1 MIQTFSKLNR
11 VFALAGTLF
20 LFSGCAGRVKPW
32 KLQDVYAVDVQILNT
47 RQWSKTVNR
56 DLKELDRIMREELRY
71 YLDNDFRIYEK
82 LEPKYALMES
92 SIFTMDSVTKE
103 LMKIV
108 KRLKRSKSAGLDSI
122 YPKTKLTYRT
132 SIREKS
138 VEIQKA
144 QRKYSKSKEGLNKG
158 FKKVKK
164 QIIYMDEIT
173 IPLKKTIYNL
183 RYKRDLLQ
191 PHLDYFNKVLNE
203 SLFEHPGTDYSKN
216 ITMIA
221 KKLEEYRIELNNYEE
236 FLANINIVARK
247 EAGANVVLK
256 SRKHQPMD
264 YEIRYEDGKDNYLAI
279 LQEIRKLT
287 ESI

>member
-1 MIQTFSKLNR
+1 MIQILSRFNR
-11 VFALAGTLF
+11 VFAIAGTLF

-56 DLKELDRIMREELRY
+56 DLKELDQIMKRELRY

-82 LEPKYALMES
+82 LEPKYTMMET
-92 SIFTMDSVTKE
+92 SIFTVDSVTKE
-103 LMKIV
+103 LIKII
-108 KRLKRSKSAGLDSI
+108 KKLKRSKSAGLDSI

-138 VEIQKA
+138 VAIQKA
-144 QRKYSKSKEGLNKG
+144 QRKYSKSQEDLNKG

-164 QIIYMDEIT
+164 QIIYLDEIT
-173 IPLKKTIYNL
+173 IPLKKKIYNL

-191 PHLDYFNKVLNE
+191 PHLDYFNKILNE
-203 SLFEHPGTDYSKN
+203 ALFKHPGTDYSKN

-256 SRKHQPMD
+256 SRKHKPMD

>member
-1 MIQTFSKLNR
+1 MIQPLLKFNR

-20 LFSGCAGRVKPW
+20 LFSGCAGRIKPW
-32 KLQDVYAVDVQILNT
+32 ELQDVYTVDVQILNT

-56 DLKELDRIMREELRY
+56 DLEELDRIMRKELGY

-82 LEPKYALMES
+82 LEPKYTLMES

-108 KRLKRSKSAGLDSI
+108 KRLKRSKSAGLDSV
-122 YPKTKLTYRT
+122 YPKSKMTYRT

-164 QIIYMDEIT
+164 QIIYLDEIT

-191 PHLDYFNKVLNE
+191 PHLDYFNKILNE
-203 SLFEHPGTDYSKN
+203 SLFKHPGTDYSKN

-221 KKLEEYRIELNNYEE
+221 KKMEEYRIELDNYEE
-236 FLANINIVARK
+236 FLTNINIVARK
-247 EAGANVVLK
+247 EAGANVILK
-256 SRKHQPMD
+256 SRKHEPMD
-264 YEIRYEDGKDNYLAI
+264 YEIRYEEGKDNYLAI

>member
-1 MIQTFSKLNR
+1 MIQTFSKFNR
-11 VFALAGTLF
+11 VFAIAGTLF
-20 LFSGCAGRVKPW
+20 LISGCAGRVKPW
-32 KLQDVYAVDVQILNT
+32 KLQDVYALDVRILNT
-47 RQWSKTVNR
+47 RQWSKAVNR
-56 DLKELDRIMREELRY
+56 DLKELDRIMRKELRY

-82 LEPKYALMES
+82 LEPSYTLMQT
-92 SIFTMDSVTKE
+92 SIFTMDSLTKE
-103 LMKIV
+103 LLKIV
-108 KRLKRSKSAGLDSI
+108 KRLKRSKSAGLDSV
-122 YPKTKLTYRT
+122 YPKSKMTYRK

-144 QRKYSKSKEGLNKG
+144 QRKYNKSKEGLNKG

-164 QIIYMDEIT
+164 QIIYLDEIS
-173 IPLKKTIYNL
+173 IPLKKIIYGL

-221 KKLEEYRIELNNYEE
+221 KKLEEYRIELDNYEE
-236 FLANINIVARK
+236 FLTNINIVARK
-247 EAGANVVLK
+247 EAGANVILK

>member
-1 MIQTFSKLNR
+1 MIQTFSKFNR
-11 VFALAGTLF
+11 VFALVGALF
-20 LFSGCAGRVKPW
+20 LFSGCAGRIKAW
-32 KLQDVYAVDVQILNT
+32 KLQDVYALDVRILNT
-47 RQWSKTVNR
+47 RQWSKTANR
-56 DLKELDRIMREELRY
+56 DLKELDGIMRSELRY

-82 LEPKYALMES
+82 LEPKYTLMKTSIS
-92 SIFTMDSVTKE
+92 SVDSVTKE
-103 LMKIV
+103 LIKIA
-108 KRLKRSKSAGLDSI
+108 KRLKRSKSDDLDSV
-122 YPKTKLTYRT
+122 YPKTKMAYRT
-132 SIREKS
+132 SIQEKS

-144 QRKYSKSKEGLNKG
+144 QRKYTKSKKDLNKG

-164 QIIYMDEIT
+164 QIIYLDEIT
-173 IPLKKTIYNL
+173 NPLKNTIYGL

-203 SLFEHPGTDYSKN
+203 SLFEYPGTDYSKN

-221 KKLEEYRIELNNYEE
+221 QKLEEYKIELDNYEE
-236 FLANINIVARK
+236 FLININIVAQK

-256 SRKHQPMD
+256 SKKHEPMD

>member
-1 MIQTFSKLNR
+1 MIQTLSKFNR

-20 LFSGCAGRVKPW
+20 LISGCAGRVKPW
-32 KLQDVYAVDVQILNT
+32 KLQDVYTVDVQILNT
-47 RQWSKTVNR
+47 RQWSKAVNR
-56 DLKELDRIMREELRY
+56 DLKELDRIMKKELRY

-82 LEPKYALMES
+82 LEPSYTLMQT
-92 SIFTMDSVTKE
+92 SIFTMDSLTKE
-103 LMKIV
+103 LIKIV
-108 KRLKRSKSAGLDSI
+108 KRLKRSKSAGLDSV
-122 YPKTKLTYRT
+122 YPKTKMTYRK

-164 QIIYMDEIT
+164 QIIYLDEIS
-173 IPLKKTIYNL
+173 IPLKKIIYGL

-191 PHLDYFNKVLNE
+191 PHLDYFNKILNE
-203 SLFEHPGTDYSKN
+203 SLFEHPGTEYSKN

-221 KKLEEYRIELNNYEE
+221 KKLEEYRIELDNYEE
-236 FLANINIVARK
+236 FLSNINLVARK
-247 EAGANVVLK
+247 EAGANVILK
-256 SRKHQPMD
+256 SRKYQPMD
-264 YEIRYEDGKDNYLAI
+264 YKIRYEEGKDNYLAI
-279 LQEIRKLT
+279 LKEMRKFT

>member
-1 MIQTFSKLNR
+1 LIQTFSKFNR
-11 VFALAGTLF
+11 VFALVGALF
-20 LFSGCAGRVKPW
+20 LFSGCAGRIKAW
-32 KLQDVYAVDVQILNT
+32 KLQDVYALDVRILNA
-47 RQWSKTVNR
+47 RQWSKTANR
-56 DLKELDRIMREELRY
+56 DLKELDGIMRSELRY

-82 LEPKYALMES
+82 LEPKYSLMETSIS
-92 SIFTMDSVTKE
+92 SVDSVTKE
-103 LMKIV
+103 LIKIV
-108 KRLKRSKSAGLDSI
+108 KRLKRSKSADLDSV
-122 YPKTKLTYRT
+122 YPKTKMTYRT
-132 SIREKS
+132 SIQEKS

-144 QRKYSKSKEGLNKG
+144 QRKYTKSKKDLNKG

-164 QIIYMDEIT
+164 QIIYLDEIT
-173 IPLKKTIYNL
+173 NPLKKTIYGL

-203 SLFEHPGTDYSKN
+203 SLFEYPGTDYSKN

-221 KKLEEYRIELNNYEE
+221 QKLEEYKIELDNYEE
-236 FLANINIVARK
+236 FLININIVAQK

-256 SRKHQPMD
+256 SKKHEPMD

>member
-1 MIQTFSKLNR
+1 MIQILSKFNR

-20 LFSGCAGRVKPW
+20 LISGCAGSVKPW
-32 KLQDVYAVDVQILNT
+32 KLQDVYTVDVQILNT
-47 RQWSKTVNR
+47 GQWLKAVNR
-56 DLKELDRIMREELRY
+56 DLKELDRIMKKELRY

-82 LEPKYALMES
+82 LEPSYTLMQT
-92 SIFTMDSVTKE
+92 SIVTMDSVTKE
-103 LMKIV
+103 LIKIV

-122 YPKTKLTYRT
+122 YPKTEMTYRK

-164 QIIYMDEIT
+164 QIIYLDEIS
-173 IPLKKTIYNL
+173 IPLKKIIYDL

-203 SLFEHPGTDYSKN
+203 SLFEHPGTEYSKN

-221 KKLEEYRIELNNYEE
+221 KKLEEYRIELDNYEE
-236 FLANINIVARK
+236 FLSNINLVARK
-247 EAGANVVLK
+247 EAGANVILK

-264 YEIRYEDGKDNYLAI
+264 YEIRYEEGKDKYLAI

>member
-1 MIQTFSKLNR
+1 MG
-11 VFALAGTLF
+11 ALF
-20 LFSGCAGRVKPW
+20 LFSGCAGRIKTW
-32 KLQDVYAVDVQILNT
+32 KLQDIYALDVRILNT
-47 RQWSKTVNR
+47 RQWSKTANR
-56 DLKELDRIMREELRY
+56 NLKELDGIMRSELRY
-71 YLDNDFRIYEK
+71 YLDNDFRIYKK
-82 LEPKYALMES
+82 LEPKYSLMETSIS
-92 SIFTMDSVTKE
+92 SVDSVTKE
-103 LMKIV
+103 LIKIV
-108 KRLKRSKSAGLDSI
+108 KRLKKSKSAGLDSV
-122 YPKTKLTYRT
+122 YPKTKMTYRT
-132 SIREKS
+132 SIQEKS

-144 QRKYSKSKEGLNKG
+144 QRKYSKSKKDLNKG

-164 QIIYMDEIT
+164 QIIYLDEIT
-173 IPLKKTIYNL
+173 NPLKKTIYGL

-203 SLFEHPGTDYSKN
+203 SLFEYPGTDYSKN

-221 KKLEEYRIELNNYEE
+221 QKLEEYKIELDNYEE
-236 FLANINIVARK
+236 FLININIVAQK

-256 SRKHQPMD
+256 SKKYEPMD

>member
-1 MIQTFSKLNR
+1 LIQTFSKFNR
-11 VFALAGTLF
+11 VFALVGALF
-20 LFSGCAGRVKPW
+20 LSSGCAGRIKAW
-32 KLQDVYAVDVQILNT
+32 KLQDVYALDVRILNT
-47 RQWSKTVNR
+47 RQWSKTANR
-56 DLKELDRIMREELRY
+56 DLKELDGIMRSELRY

-82 LEPKYALMES
+82 LEPKYTLMETSIS
-92 SIFTMDSVTKE
+92 SVDSVTKE
-103 LMKIV
+103 LIKIV
-108 KRLKRSKSAGLDSI
+108 KRLKRSKSAGLDSV
-122 YPKTKLTYRT
+122 YPKTKMTYRT
-132 SIREKS
+132 SIQEKS

-144 QRKYSKSKEGLNKG
+144 QRKYTKSKKDLNKG

-164 QIIYMDEIT
+164 QIIYLDEIT
-173 IPLKKTIYNL
+173 NPLKKTIYGL

-203 SLFEHPGTDYSKN
+203 SLFEYPGTDYSKN

-221 KKLEEYRIELNNYEE
+221 QKLEEYKIELDNYEE
-236 FLANINIVARK
+236 FLININIVAQK

-256 SRKHQPMD
+256 SKKHEPMD

>member
-1 MIQTFSKLNR
+1 M
-11 VFALAGTLF
+11 
-20 LFSGCAGRVKPW
+20 
-32 KLQDVYAVDVQILNT
+32 
-47 RQWSKTVNR
+47 
-56 DLKELDRIMREELRY
+56 
-71 YLDNDFRIYEK
+71 
-82 LEPKYALMES
+82 
-92 SIFTMDSVTKE
+92 
-103 LMKIV
+103 
-108 KRLKRSKSAGLDSI
+108 
-122 YPKTKLTYRT
+122 TYRK

-164 QIIYMDEIT
+164 QIIYLDEIS
-173 IPLKKTIYNL
+173 IPLKKIIYGL

-191 PHLDYFNKVLNE
+191 PHLDYFNKILNE

-221 KKLEEYRIELNNYEE
+221 KKLEEYRIELDNYEE
-236 FLANINIVARK
+236 FLSNINLVARK
-247 EAGANVVLK
+247 EAGANVILK
-256 SRKHQPMD
+256 SKKHQPMD
-264 YEIRYEDGKDNYLAI
+264 YEIRYEEGKDNYLAI

>member
-1 MIQTFSKLNR
+1 M
-11 VFALAGTLF
+11 GTLF
-20 LFSGCAGRVKPW
+20 LFSGCAGRVKAW
-32 KLQDVYAVDVQILNT
+32 KLQDVYALDVRILNT
-47 RQWSKTVNR
+47 QQWPKIVNR
-56 DLKELDRIMREELRY
+56 DLKELDGIMRSELRY

-82 LEPKYALMES
+82 LEPNYTLMET
-92 SIFTMDSVTKE
+92 SIFTVDSLTKE
-103 LMKIV
+103 LIKIV
-108 KRLKRSKSAGLDSI
+108 KRLKRSKSAGLDSV
-122 YPKTKLTYRT
+122 YPKTEMTYRK

-144 QRKYSKSKEGLNKG
+144 QRKYSKSKEDLNKG

-164 QIIYMDEIT
+164 QIIYLDEIT
-173 IPLKKTIYNL
+173 IPLKKTIYGL

-203 SLFEHPGTDYSKN
+203 SLFEYPGTDYSKN

-221 KKLEEYRIELNNYEE
+221 KKLEAYRIELDNYEE
-236 FLANINIVARK
+236 FLASIDIVARK

-256 SRKHQPMD
+256 SRKHPPMD
-264 YEIRYEDGKDNYLAI
+264 YEIRYEKGKDNYLAI